1 MKRHTKPQTPIAAIQ
16 KELSTIDSAERQAEK
31 VTYKL
36 LRSADRT
43 LVRYR
48 RLAEKVAAEMRRIER
63 SKASAQNALLA
74 VNRLRQTRR
83 DILTARLLTIH
94 ADAQ

>member
-1 MKRHTKPQTPIAAIQ
+1 M
-16 KELSTIDSAERQAEK
+16 IDSYERRDEK
-31 VTYKL
+31 VTDKL

-43 LVRYR
+43 LVRYS

-63 SKASAQNALLA
+63 SKDSARYALLA
-74 VNRLRQTRR
+74 VNRFRQTRR
-83 DILTARLLTIH
+83 DILTARLVTIQ